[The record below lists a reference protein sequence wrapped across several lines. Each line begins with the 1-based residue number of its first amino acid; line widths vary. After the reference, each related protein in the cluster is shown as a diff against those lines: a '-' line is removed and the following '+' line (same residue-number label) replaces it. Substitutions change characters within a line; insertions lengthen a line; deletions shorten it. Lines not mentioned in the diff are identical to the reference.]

1 MLPQEV
7 ATSNKHQLYKTL
19 EHIVFP
25 VPQQQKKSCSTLRAI
40 CCRLILFQKLMLA
53 VGIGSC

>member
-25 VPQQQKKSCSTLRAI
+25 VPQQKK
-40 CCRLILFQKLMLA
+40 KA
-53 VGIGSC
+53 VLHFVPFVAD